1 MTFLIN
7 QKRGRMVFQSKK
19 ELSEEN
25 INLENAKYRLE
36 SEVKSLNNKIDNIKK
51 DLEDI
56 KQRETELRRKL
67 RLIFDILMGDAEKTS
82 KCEVLMDLL
91 GVTTE
96 KQIIEEEKKS
106 GRTNGCG
113 FVLNNDGIGRP
124 WDY

>member
-1 MTFLIN
+1 MIE
-7 QKRGRMVFQSKK
+7 KRGRMVFQSKK
-19 ELSEEN
+19 ELLEEN

-36 SEVKSLNNKIDNIKK
+36 SEVKNLNNKIDNTKK

-56 KQRETELRRKL
+56 KQREIELRRKL

-106 GRTNGCG
+106 GRTNGHG